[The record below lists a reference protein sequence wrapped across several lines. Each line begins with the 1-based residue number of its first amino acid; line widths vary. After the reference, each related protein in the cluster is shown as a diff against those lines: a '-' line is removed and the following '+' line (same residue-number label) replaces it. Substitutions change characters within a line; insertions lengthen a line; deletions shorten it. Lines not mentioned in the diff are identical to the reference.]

1 MEYINNT
8 ILCLDYNE
16 LVPEVMTV
24 TNYKYHKS
32 QGNIVVHGV
41 GGNGR
46 RVLVEYETMP
56 PKFKGMVRDTYG
68 DPYQYASR
76 QPILKSILPNTE
88 ARQYYDSY
96 KLDNGDNLPNED
108 VDLKGN
114 DQINYVNRY
123 TRNAE
128 WLDMLIRLTTDKRA
142 LKRELNVSLEDFW
155 NSCSY
160 LIKQDKVASLAASRK
175 RLNENI
181 KKYKLDG
188 YESLIDTSKFGNTR
202 SRKVADP
209 ESEAFLEA
217 MLAHRNK
224 HDNTIIA
231 AAYNR
236 WAKESD
242 RLEITPA
249 AVGYW
254 RKKWTNRL
262 YFETNGMAKTSSV
275 VSKHIKRNRPTAPL
289 LLINSD
295 DNVFDV
301 YFKNGDSTHYRPSIY
316 VVLDIYNDYV
326 LGYAWGDTITDEL
339 VKEAYRN
346 AQRHIMELTGDSYGI
361 QQLQTDRWHISGK
374 NTTDLERFYHSVG
387 TFIPAA
393 LKNAQS
399 KYIERFFG
407 KPWHQVLKA
416 LFTTNYS
423 GHNITAKTQFNR
435 DNQKAKDFPDIEY
448 AADMIDGFIQAMRQ
462 TKRKDCEMTRQQEW
476 LKAFNQSDKSKKKLL
491 STTERLQV
499 FGKLYPHTN
508 PIKADGLTPK
518 LLGERREYDLSQQQ
532 IWKHIGKQV
541 SIYYDEYDLSQV
553 LVTDNKGLRFLAS
566 EYGRVPSAFADYKE
580 GDAERIKML
589 QAEKAT
595 LMPKIQGMIE
605 SRNATLER
613 AKIDAESRIQAGVIV
628 KEITHLD
635 QRLLSGDTTI
645 SEGYVEENTPE
656 LVGVDTKN
664 DDLETFKKPL
674 NPVKRTR
681 KGIGSRF

>member
-1 MEYINNT
+1 MEYLNNNV
-8 ILCLDYNE
+8 LCLEYNE
-16 LVPEVMTV
+16 FVPHVLKAD
-24 TNYKYHKS
+24 NYHYHKKE
-32 QGNIVVHGV
+32 GNITVHGY

-46 RVLVEYETMP
+46 RILIEYETLP
-56 PKFKGMVRDTYG
+56 PKYKAKVREIYG

-96 KLDNGDNLPNED
+96 VLPNGDNLPNED

-114 DQINYVNRY
+114 AQINYVKRY

-142 LKRELNVSLEDFW
+142 LKRELNVTLEDFW
-155 NSCSY
+155 KSCSY
-160 LIKQDKVASLAASRK
+160 LIKEDKVASLASSRK

-181 KKYKLDG
+181 KKYKADG
-188 YESLIDTSKFGNTR
+188 YEGLIDTSKFGNTR
-202 SRKVADP
+202 SKKVADT
-209 ESEAFLEA
+209 ESEAFLES

-236 WAKESD
+236 WAKETN
-242 RLEITPA
+242 RQNITPA
-249 AVGYW
+249 TVGYW
-254 RKKWTNRL
+254 RKKWANRL
-262 YFETNGMAKTSSV
+262 YFETNGIAKTASV
-275 VSKHIKRNRPTAPL
+275 VSKHIKRKRPTAPL

-295 DNVFDV
+295 DNVLDV

-316 VVLDIYNDYV
+316 VVLDIYNDYI

-361 QQLQTDRWHISGK
+361 QQLQTDHWHISGK
-374 NTTDLERFYHSVG
+374 NTTDLEKFFNSVG
-387 TFIPAA
+387 KFVPAA

-416 LFTTNYS
+416 LFHTNYS

-435 DNQKAKDFPDIEY
+435 DNLKAKNFPDISY

-462 TKRKDCEMTRQQEW
+462 TKRKDSEMTRQQEW
-476 LKAFNQSDKSKKKLL
+476 LKAFNESEKSKKKLL
-491 STTERLQV
+491 TTTERLQV
-499 FGKLYPHTN
+499 FGKLHTHTN
-508 PIKADGLTPK
+508 PIKADGLTPI
-518 LLGERREYDLSQQQ
+518 LLGKKREYELSQQQ
-532 IWKHIGKQV
+532 IFQHIGKQV
-541 SIYYDEYDLSQV
+541 SIYYDEHDLGQV
-553 LVTDNKGLRFLAS
+553 LVTDHKGLRFLANS
-566 EYGRVPSAFADYKE
+566 YDRVPSAFADYEE
-580 GDAERIKML
+580 GDAERIKQL
-589 QAEKAT
+589 QAEKTT
-595 LMPKIQGMIE
+595 LMPRIQGMIE

-613 AKIDAESRIQAGVIV
+613 ARIDAESRIQAGVIV

-635 QRLLSGDTTI
+635 QRLLSGDETI
-645 SEGYVEENTPE
+645 NEGYAPKNTTE
-656 LVGVDTKN
+656 LVGVDAEN
-664 DDLETFKKPL
+664 NDLETFKKPL
-674 NPVKRTR
+674 KPVKRAENEHYDEW
-681 KGIGSRF
+681 